1 MPRVGN
7 KARGLNQHNTR
18 HENGVV
24 APGKRITKQKSNGHL
39 NRSADGTSQSKTLS
53 PSPSSSARTTARLPD
68 TRTSDESSITQGEYQ
83 PAEDTERKS
92 SEPFF
97 ENHEVL
103 SNGMSYANGSAEHA
117 HRKIDVNAAK
127 NPMVRDNSIWHLT
140 LTILRSCPLGDTLA
154 ILIFLLSLPPTMLT
168 VTNALFAVLTFI
180 TPTGSSSIPTSFG
193 DIFQG
198 SGGTPSLAT
207 IIATDV
213 LGLILW
219 LLIWA
224 PVQTLCIE
232 LAQAVVATQ
241 LGGGNA
247 SKKKGSDRTLLCMGI
262 VTASH
267 MARHQWIPKRLFGYD
282 WPAILS
288 SIPYVSRSPTL
299 FSTHDLIPTRSPA
312 GWFRILIALHI
323 LIQGLVHIAR
333 RWIQKREYSQPVSIN
348 KKMDPEAIADSPIRP
363 AVAASA
369 EPGTQ
374 GVSVAPD
381 SVSKTASA
389 STKEARD
396 RVSSGKKKRKQGTY
410 VRSQQPL
417 WAAFA
422 HTKITI
428 LREYEQSHTHS
439 EVSGANAVD
448 TRNLGSAPFVSED
461 GCVWISDVLP
471 TSFRFNASPFII
483 PRSGIPGSENP
494 VTNPSA
500 GIDRSKP
507 LYVRVNDTDWTSTN
521 LETTVTDESAD
532 GPWTGEVFGLSPS
545 SSYKCS
551 FVRSEDGVVIHSV
564 IVTTPPSPSAE
575 SGITRIRDL
584 KQSPLT
590 NVLLDSHLSSALP
603 AHRPHRPSS
612 PTSPTTT
619 LKNSIAIFE
628 SNLGEAQTRQKRSKK
643 DNKTASASLKKDIE
657 VFSAKNYKLG
667 SEDKAHQNR
676 HLQWNQHTRQADEAV
691 ALLSGEIESMGCL
704 PEDEINASKEQKAGW
719 DEARTHQTAARDDL
733 FGCKESAHQEKS
745 SIHAEATSTQQK
757 KERLLARKAKLNDQ
771 HEQLDSATSQGLD
784 ERDRKN
790 SEQAAK
796 DGERLDIEQRSV
808 EQLAHCQRSI
818 LESRYM
824 TQHTWH
830 QAQLIESAFH
840 EQQIMNAP
848 AEERP
853 ITPEGDLPGTVPHHT
868 GASAFRF
875 PAFGSP
881 DPLNGIRSQS
891 GSFRRS
897 DNRPRSTSILSGNS
911 LYGDFEDQDPA
922 PPIPARAV
930 EVIRERGRKQS
941 GGSGSGS
948 GSSGSQ
954 RDPASPIVGS
964 AALMTPGKRSPVWNH

>member
-1 MPRVGN
+1 MPRAGN

-24 APGKRITKQKSNGHL
+24 APGKRIAKQKSNGHL
-39 NRSADGTSQSKTLS
+39 SGSADGTSHSKTRPTS
-53 PSPSSSARTTARLPD
+53 PPSAARTTTRLPD
-68 TRTSDESSITQGEYQ
+68 TRTNDESSDTQGGYQ
-83 PAEDTERKS
+83 PAEDIEKRS
-92 SEPFF
+92 SESLP
-97 ENHEVL
+97 EALEMP
-103 SNGMSYANGSAEHA
+103 SNGMNCTNGSVEHT

-127 NPMVRDNSIWHLT
+127 NPVVPDNSIWHLT

-207 IIATDV
+207 IIVTDV
-213 LGLILW
+213 FGLMLW
-219 LLIWA
+219 LVIWA
-224 PVQTLCIE
+224 PMQTLCIE

-282 WPAILS
+282 WSAILS
-288 SIPYVSRSPTL
+288 SIPYVSKSPTM
-299 FSTHDLIPTRSPA
+299 FSTNDFIPTRSPA
-312 GWFRILIALHI
+312 GWFRVLIALHI

-333 RWIQKREYSQPVSIN
+333 RWIQKREYSQTVSAN
-348 KKMDPEAIADSPIRP
+348 KKMDPEAVAGSPVRP
-363 AVAASA
+363 IVIASA
-369 EPGTQ
+369 EPSTQ

-381 SVSKTASA
+381 SVPKISSA

-396 RVSSGKKKRKQGTY
+396 KISSGKKKRKQGTY

-439 EVSGANAVD
+439 EVSGANAID

-471 TSFRFNASPFII
+471 TSFRFNASSFTM
-483 PRSGIPGSENP
+483 PRSGD
-494 VTNPSA
+494 PSPEHPIISPST

-507 LYVRVNDTDWTSTN
+507 LYVRINDTDWTSTT
-521 LETTVTDESAD
+521 LETIATDESAD
-532 GPWTGEVFGLSPS
+532 GQWAGEVFGLSPS

-551 FVRSEDGVVIHSV
+551 FVQSEDGVVVHSV
-564 IVTTPPSPSAE
+564 VVTTPSSLPAE
-575 SGITRIRDL
+575 NGIFRPFRFQQFQTA
-584 KQSPLT
+584 
-590 NVLLDSHLSSALP
+590 NVMPDSYLSSALP

-619 LKNSIAIFE
+619 LKNSIAAFE
-628 SNLGEAQTRQKRSKK
+628 SNLSEAQARQKRSKK
-643 DNKTASASLKKDIE
+643 DNKAASASLKKDIE
-657 VFSAKNYKLG
+657 VFSAKISKLG
-667 SEDKAHQNR
+667 GEDKAHLNR

-691 ALLSGEIESMGCL
+691 TFLSGEIESMGCL
-704 PEDEINASKEQKAGW
+704 PEDEIRLSKERKAGW
-719 DEARTHQTAARDDL
+719 DEARTHQTATRDDL
-733 FGCKESAHQEKS
+733 FRCKGSAHQEKS
-745 SIHAEATSTQQK
+745 SMHAEATSTQQK
-757 KERLLARKAKLNDQ
+757 KERLLARKSKLNDQ
-771 HEQLDSATSQGLD
+771 HDRLESATSQGLD
-784 ERDRKN
+784 EWQRKN

-796 DGERLDIEQRSV
+796 DVERISIENRSLD
-808 EQLAHCQRSI
+808 QLAHYQKCLQD
-818 LESRYM
+818 SRYV
-824 TQHTWH
+824 TQQIWQ
-830 QAQLIESAFH
+830 QAQIVESAFH
-840 EQQIMNAP
+840 EQQQVMNAP
-848 AEERP
+848 DEERA
-853 ITPEGDLPGTVPHHT
+853 ITPEGDLPGTVSHHT
-868 GASAFRF
+868 ATPSFRF
-875 PAFGSP
+875 PAFASP
-881 DPLNGIRSQS
+881 DPPNGIRSHS
-891 GSFRRS
+891 GSFRHS
-897 DNRPRSTSILSGNS
+897 DNRPRSTSMLSGNS
-911 LYGDFEDQDPA
+911 VYADFEDQDPA
-922 PPIPARAV
+922 PPMPARAV
-930 EVIRERGRKQS
+930 EAIRERGRKQS

-948 GSSGSQ
+948 SGSQ
-954 RDPASPIVGS
+954 RDPASPVVGS
-964 AALMTPGKRSPVWNH
+964 AALMSPGKRSPVWNH

>member
-1 MPRVGN
+1 MPRAGN
-7 KARGLNQHNTR
+7 KPRGLNQHNAR

-39 NRSADGTSQSKTLS
+39 NGSADGTSHSKTLPIS
-53 PSPSSSARTTARLPD
+53 PPSAARTTTRLPD
-68 TRTSDESSITQGEYQ
+68 TRTNDESSHTQGGYQ
-83 PAEDTERKS
+83 PAEDSEERP
-92 SEPFF
+92 SEGFSEALEIPSGGISY
-97 ENHEVL
+97 
-103 SNGMSYANGSAEHA
+103 SNGSVEHA

-127 NPMVRDNSIWHLT
+127 NAMVHDNSIWHLT

-180 TPTGSSSIPTSFG
+180 TPTGSSSIPANFG

-207 IIATDV
+207 IIVTDV
-213 LGLILW
+213 FGLILW
-219 LLIWA
+219 LVIWA
-224 PVQTLCIE
+224 PMQTLCVE

-282 WPAILS
+282 WSAILS
-288 SIPYVSRSPTL
+288 SIPYVSKSPTL
-299 FSTHDLIPTRSPA
+299 FSTNDFIPTRSPA

-333 RWIQKREYSQPVSIN
+333 RWIQKREYSQPVSTN
-348 KKMDPEAIADSPIRP
+348 KKTDPEAIAGSPVRP
-363 AVAASA
+363 ASIASA
-369 EPGTQ
+369 EPSTQ
-374 GVSVAPD
+374 GLSVALD
-381 SVSKTASA
+381 SASKIPSA

-396 RVSSGKKKRKQGTY
+396 KISSGKKKRKQGTY

-439 EVSGANAVD
+439 EVSGANAID
-448 TRNLGSAPFVSED
+448 TRNLGSAPFISED

-471 TSFRFNASPFII
+471 TSFRFNASSLTM
-483 PRSGIPGSENP
+483 PRSGVTGSENP
-494 VTNPSA
+494 TISPNA

-507 LYVRVNDTDWTSTN
+507 FFVRINDTDWTSTN
-521 LETTVTDESAD
+521 IEATAMDQSAD
-532 GPWTGEVFGLSPS
+532 GRWTGEVFGLSPS

-551 FVRSEDGVVIHSV
+551 FVLSDDGVVVHSV
-564 IVTTPPSPSAE
+564 IVTTPPSLPAE
-575 SGITRIRDL
+575 SGIHRPFTFWQCRL
-584 KQSPLT
+584 A
-590 NVLLDSHLSSALP
+590 NVLPDSYVSSALP
-603 AHRPHRPSS
+603 PHRPHRPSS

-619 LKNSIAIFE
+619 LKNSIAAFE
-628 SNLGEAQTRQKRSKK
+628 SSLNEAQARQKRSKK
-643 DNKTASASLKKDIE
+643 DNKAASASLKKDIE
-657 VFSAKNYKLG
+657 VFSAKISKLG
-667 SEDKAHQNR
+667 GEDKAHLNR

-691 ALLSGEIESMGCL
+691 ASLSGEIDSMGCL
-704 PEDEINASKEQKAGW
+704 PEDEIKLSKEKKAGW
-719 DEARTHQTAARDDL
+719 DEARTHQTATRDDL

-757 KERLLARKAKLNDQ
+757 KERLLARKSKLNDQ
-771 HEQLDSATSQGLD
+771 HDRLESATSQGLD
-784 ERDRKN
+784 ERQRKN
-790 SEQAAK
+790 SGQAAK
-796 DGERLDIEQRSV
+796 DLERIQIENRFIN
-808 EQLAHCQRSI
+808 QLTQYQQT
-818 LESRYM
+818 LQESRYV
-824 TQHTWH
+824 TQQAWQ
-830 QAQLIESAFH
+830 QAQIVESAFY
-840 EQQIMNAP
+840 EQQMMSTPN
-848 AEERP
+848 EERS

-868 GASAFRF
+868 AAPAFRF
-875 PAFGSP
+875 PTFGSP
-881 DPLNGIRSQS
+881 DPPSGTRSHS
-891 GSFRRS
+891 GSLRHS
-897 DNRPRSTSILSGNS
+897 DNRPRSNSMLSGNS
-911 LYGDFEDQDPA
+911 AYADFDDQDPA
-922 PPIPARAV
+922 PPMPARAV

-941 GGSGSGS
+941 GGSGS

-964 AALMTPGKRSPVWNH
+964 AALMSTGKRSPVWNN

>member
-1 MPRVGN
+1 MPRAGN

-24 APGKRITKQKSNGHL
+24 APGKRIAKQKSNGHL
-39 NRSADGTSQSKTLS
+39 NGSADGTSHSKPLPT
-53 PSPSSSARTTARLPD
+53 SPSSAARTTTRLPD
-68 TRTSDESSITQGEYQ
+68 TRTNDESSNTQGGYQ
-83 PAEDTERKS
+83 HAEEKGPIESLPEASERLS
-92 SEPFF
+92 SEM
-97 ENHEVL
+97 N
-103 SNGMSYANGSAEHA
+103 YTNGSVEHA

-127 NPMVRDNSIWHLT
+127 NPMVHDHSIWHLA

-180 TPTGSSSIPTSFG
+180 TPTGSSSLPTSFG

-207 IIATDV
+207 IIVTDV
-213 LGLILW
+213 FGLFLW
-219 LLIWA
+219 LVIWA
-224 PVQTLCIE
+224 PMQTLCIE

-282 WPAILS
+282 WSAILS
-288 SIPYVSRSPTL
+288 SIPYVSKSPTL
-299 FSTHDLIPTRSPA
+299 FSTNDFIPTRSPA
-312 GWFRILIALHI
+312 GWFRILIALHV

-333 RWIQKREYSQPVSIN
+333 RWIQKREYSQPVSAN
-348 KKMDPEAIADSPIRP
+348 NKMDPEARAGSPVRP
-363 AVAASA
+363 TVIASA
-369 EPGTQ
+369 EPSTQ

-381 SVSKTASA
+381 SVAKIPSA

-396 RVSSGKKKRKQGTY
+396 KISSGKKKRKQGTY

-439 EVSGANAVD
+439 EVSGANAID

-471 TSFRFNASPFII
+471 TSFRFNASSFTM
-483 PRSGIPGSENP
+483 PRSGVPGPEKLIINS
-494 VTNPSA
+494 SA

-507 LYVRVNDTDWTSTN
+507 LYVRINDTDWTSTTF
-521 LETTVTDESAD
+521 EVTATDESAD
-532 GPWTGEVFGLSPS
+532 GQWTGEVFGLSPS

-551 FVRSEDGVVIHSV
+551 FVQSEDGVVVHSV
-564 IVTTPPSPSAE
+564 IVTTPPSLPAE
-575 SGITRIRDL
+575 NGTARPFVSWQFQL
-584 KQSPLT
+584 AK
-590 NVLLDSHLSSALP
+590 LLPDSYVSSAFP

-619 LKNSIAIFE
+619 LQNSIAAFE
-628 SNLGEAQTRQKRSKK
+628 SSLSEAQARQKRSKK

-657 VFSAKNYKLG
+657 VFSAKISKLG
-667 SEDKAHQNR
+667 GEDKAHLNR

-691 ALLSGEIESMGCL
+691 ASLSWEIESMGCL
-704 PEDEINASKEQKAGW
+704 PEDEIRVSKERKAGW
-719 DEARTHQTAARDDL
+719 DEARTHQTATRDDL
-733 FGCKESAHQEKS
+733 FRCKESAHQVKS

-757 KERLLARKAKLNDQ
+757 KERLVARKSKLNDQ
-771 HEQLDSATSQGLD
+771 HDRLESATSQGLD
-784 ERDRKN
+784 ERQRKN

-796 DGERLDIEQRSV
+796 DVERLQIEHRSV
-808 EQLAHCQRSI
+808 DQMAHCRQTIRD
-818 LESRYM
+818 SRHV
-824 TQHTWH
+824 TQQIWH
-830 QAQLIESAFH
+830 QAQTVESAFH
-840 EQQIMNAP
+840 EQQMMSTP
-848 AEERP
+848 DEERP
-853 ITPEGDLPGTVPHHT
+853 ITPEGDLPGTVPHHS
-868 GASAFRF
+868 GAPAFRF

-881 DPLNGIRSQS
+881 DPPNGIRSHS
-891 GSFRRS
+891 GSFRHS
-897 DNRPRSTSILSGNS
+897 DNRPRSTSMLSGNS
-911 LYGDFEDQDPA
+911 VYADFEDQDPA
-922 PPIPARAV
+922 PPMPPRAV

-941 GGSGSGS
+941 GGSGS

-964 AALMTPGKRSPVWNH
+964 AALLSPGKRSPVWNH